1 MSCLSSEFKTG
12 PVGTIWDNVCA
23 MYFSYFVFLILSQQR
38 NASLPPPH
46 NETPQED
53 VNTPYRDI
61 TKNQAL
67 LDYFSFAACS
77 VSAMG
82 LLSCVLE
89 ISVVAPPI
97 CSVTAPLVISSMQF
111 RHYYSTRVM
120 MFEMPSSEFLCRFS

>member
-1 MSCLSSEFKTG
+1 MLHC
-12 PVGTIWDNVCA
+12 
-23 MYFSYFVFLILSQQR
+23 
-38 NASLPPPH
+38 PPPH
-46 NETPQED
+46 NETQQED

-67 LDYFSFAACS
+67 LDYFSFAA
-77 VSAMG
+77 
-82 LLSCVLE
+82 
-89 ISVVAPPI
+89 